1 MESAANIL
9 RGSVAWHS
17 ENMAKTTIDTGTSEV
32 LCELAD
38 GVATVTLNKPHK
50 RNALGDVL
58 TPALRAILLRLEAEP
73 RCRALLLTGAGRA
86 FCAGGD
92 VSGMGGGPSDAP
104 PPSAADRV
112 LGLVRK
118 QETLTLRLHEFAKPT
133 VAALPG
139 PAAGAG
145 LSIALACDLRV
156 MADSAFITTAFANIG
171 LSGDYGGSW
180 LLAQLV
186 GPAIAK
192 DLYFTA
198 RRVPAAECLALG
210 IANRVV
216 PFERLAEESRA
227 LAQQLADGPATALAT
242 MKQNI
247 NRASALDFKTCLA
260 LEAEGMVRCGATAD
274 HREAVQAFIAKRP
287 PRFGGADAAAG

>member
-1 MESAANIL
+1 MSEAERETPAA
-9 RGSVAWHS
+9 VA
-17 ENMAKTTIDTGTSEV
+17 TGTDLV

-38 GVATVTLNKPHK
+38 GVATVTLNNPDK

-58 TPALRAILLRLEAEP
+58 TPALRAVLLELEADP
-73 RCRALLLTGAGRA
+73 RCRALVLTGAGRA

-92 VSGMGGGPSDAP
+92 VSGMGGGGSGKAKTP
-104 PPSAADRV
+104 PPSEADRV
-112 LGLVRK
+112 RALVHK

-133 VAALPG
+133 IAALPG

-180 LLAQLV
+180 LLTQLV

-192 DLYFTA
+192 DLYLTA

-210 IANRVV
+210 IANRVA
-216 PFERLAEESRA
+216 PFEQLQDEARA
-227 LAQQLADGPATALAT
+227 LARQLADGPATALRS

-247 NRASALDFKTCLA
+247 NRALALDFKTCLA
-260 LEAEGMVRCGATAD
+260 LEAEGMVRSGATAD
-274 HREAVQAFIAKRP
+274 HREAVQAFLAKRP
-287 PRFGGADAAAG
+287 PRFNQAAG

>member
-1 MESAANIL
+1 MAA
-9 RGSVAWHS
+9 
-17 ENMAKTTIDTGTSEV
+17 TTVDTGTSEL

-58 TPALRAILLRLEAEP
+58 TPALRATLLRLEAEP

-92 VSGMGGGPSDAP
+92 VSGMGGSRPSDAT
-104 PPSAADRV
+104 PPSAAERARPSQVDPV

-180 LLAQLV
+180 LLSQLV

-198 RRVPAAECLALG
+198 RRVSAAECLSLG
-210 IANRVV
+210 IANRVA
-216 PFERLAEESRA
+216 PFERLAEEARS

-247 NRASALDFKTCLA
+247 NRALSLDFKTCLA
-260 LEAEGMVRCGATAD
+260 LEAEGMVRCGATED
-274 HREAVQAFIAKRP
+274 HREAVRAFMAKRP
-287 PRFGGADAAAG
+287 PRFGAPRQD

>member
-1 MESAANIL
+1 MAA
-9 RGSVAWHS
+9 
-17 ENMAKTTIDTGTSEV
+17 TTIDTGTDEL
-32 LCELAD
+32 LCELAG

-50 RNALGDVL
+50 RNALGDEL

-92 VSGMGGGPSDAP
+92 VSGMGGGGTSDAR
-104 PPSAADRV
+104 PPSVADRV

-118 QETLTLRLHEFAKPT
+118 QEALTLRLHEFAKPT

-192 DLYFTA
+192 ELYFTA
-198 RRVPAAECLALG
+198 RRVSADECLALG
-210 IANRVV
+210 IANRVA
-216 PFERLAEESRA
+216 PFERLAEEAGS
-227 LAQQLADGPATALAT
+227 LAQQLAIGPATALAT

-247 NRASALDFKTCLA
+247 NRALALDFKTCLA

-287 PRFGGADAAAG
+287 PRFGAAGQG

>member
-1 MESAANIL
+1 MAA
-9 RGSVAWHS
+9 
-17 ENMAKTTIDTGTSEV
+17 TTIDTGTSEL

-92 VSGMGGGPSDAP
+92 VSGMGGGGPSDANGR
-104 PPSAADRV
+104 PSQLDPV

-133 VAALPG
+133 IAALPG

-198 RRVPAAECLALG
+198 RRVPAAECLSLG
-210 IANRVV
+210 IANRLA
-216 PFERLAEESRA
+216 PFERLAEEARS

-247 NRASALDFKTCLA
+247 NRALSLDFKTCLA

-287 PRFGGADAAAG
+287 PRFGASRQG